1 MIGELGAYTLDR
13 FIPFTAEVYFRLY
26 ERLHET
32 PLPVRLGLP
41 LAGFAAVVLALRGRH
56 RQAAALLAAAFVATA
71 WLYQFRLYA
80 ELTPVGTVF
89 GWLFLAQAGV
99 LAAWGCLAHAAP
111 APRSAFVTTA
121 GLALVAGG
129 LVVWPLLAPVTG
141 QPWRAAQTFG
151 LAPDPTVVASLG
163 VLLLAASPR
172 WLLMVLP
179 LPLLWCAVD
188 AATLHVLGAT
198 VSAGFLLGAATLALA
213 GAALKTVTTRS
224 VRS

>member
-1 MIGELGAYTLDR
+1 MIGDLGAYTLDR
-13 FIPFTAEVYFRLY
+13 FIPFTAEVYFRLC

-99 LAAWGCLAHAAP
+99 LAAWGGLARAAP
-111 APRSAFVTTA
+111 APCSAFVTTA
-121 GLALVAGG
+121 GLALVAAG
-129 LVVWPLLAPVTG
+129 LVAWPLLAPATG

-163 VLLLAASPR
+163 ILLLAADPR
-172 WLLMVLP
+172 WLLALLP
-179 LPLLWCAVD
+179 VPFLWCAVN
-188 AATLHVLGAT
+188 AATLHVLEAT
-198 VSAGFLLGAATLALA
+198 VFAGVLLGAIALALA
-213 GAALKTVTTRS
+213 GAVIKAVVTYDRQ
-224 VRS
+224 V